1 MTGMLGAVMLSLV
14 ARAAK
19 LMLSKFT
26 TSGQLVAMPA
36 TWHRR
41 NKLTVW

>member
-1 MTGMLGAVMLSLV
+1 MTEMLGAVMLSLV

-26 TSGQLVAMPA
+26 TSGQLVAPSA
-36 TWHRR
+36 TWHRL
-41 NKLTVW
+41 NKLTIW